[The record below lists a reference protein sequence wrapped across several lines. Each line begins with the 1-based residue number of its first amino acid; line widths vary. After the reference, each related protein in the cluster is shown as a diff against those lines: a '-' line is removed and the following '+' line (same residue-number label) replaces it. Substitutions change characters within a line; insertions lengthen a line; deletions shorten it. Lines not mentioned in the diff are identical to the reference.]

1 MPANHVIR
9 SVARGFLTEAIS
21 TKTVS
26 TASYR
31 NRGQMSIPNY
41 SCVEEKPQHTVDRG
55 MSLEERRHRDET
67 ASMKFMM
74 LGRALQLFTGDLL
87 QILRLQAT
95 SRYRPIAFDPEGSSL
110 DHACP

>member
-1 MPANHVIR
+1 MDAGKSRHQVGGQ
-9 SVARGFLTEAIS
+9 GFLTEAIS

-55 MSLEERRHRDET
+55 MSLEERRHRDEQ
-67 ASMKFMM
+67 
-74 LGRALQLFTGDLL
+74 LQ
-87 QILRLQAT
+87 
-95 SRYRPIAFDPEGSSL
+95 
-110 DHACP
+110 